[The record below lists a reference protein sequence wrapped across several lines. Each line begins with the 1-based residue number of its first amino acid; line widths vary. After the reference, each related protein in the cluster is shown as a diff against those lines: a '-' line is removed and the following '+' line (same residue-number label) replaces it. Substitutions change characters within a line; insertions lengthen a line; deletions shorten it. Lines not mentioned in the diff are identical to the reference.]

1 VSRRSSL
8 LFPVVLFLIA
18 LGVRLLTIAWIEFPP
33 TEGSLYYLDVARNL
47 AQGHGLTTDVLW
59 SYASPPLTLPRPA
72 FDLWLPLASLVAA
85 IPMLVAGTST
95 TAGQLGGAI
104 LGALLAPLAWAVAT
118 EAARLD
124 DLDRRRTRAL
134 SITAGLLAAVLGP
147 WLVATAA
154 PDSAVPFTVLAVIAS
169 LLISRMLLRP
179 TLPGWRAGLVLGI
192 VLGLT
197 YLARQEVVWL
207 GLTFL
212 VLSAGPLRRIAAG
225 DRLRA
230 SLVLLGPIV
239 LGGLLVVVPWLIRQ
253 QATFGGSATAQ
264 ALENMFLLRNEQ
276 IFSIHD
282 RPTVGA
288 WLGQG
293 IGAIVAAP
301 LRAMGSQ
308 LTDTVLVGA
317 FPVGLLGIL
326 SAILLRR
333 RPSLRRPS
341 ALVVLL
347 LSGTLTFLASAVLFP
362 VATLWGTF
370 LHASGPLLMGC
381 IVASVLGVDAAMTR
395 VSQKRGWPKVNVI
408 VGPVALLAL
417 AIPVAIVQLAS
428 VADSASTMER
438 RIEAVQVALRQTD
451 DDPAL
456 PLMSD
461 HPMSLAWVLD
471 RPVMVLPDDP
481 PTTLGELARDTGVR
495 LLLEFDDVGRYPD
508 ALVVPSGPTCLAAD
522 PQQIG
527 LAEDPAW
534 LFRLDAGC
542 VGARP

>member
-1 VSRRSSL
+1 MNRRSPL

-18 LGVRLLTIAWIEFPP
+18 VGVRLLTIAWIEFPP

-47 AQGHGLTTDVLW
+47 VQGHGLTTDVLW

-72 FDLWLPLASLVAA
+72 FDLWLPLASVVAA

-104 LGALLAPLAWAVAT
+104 VGALLAPLAWAVAT

-124 DLDRRRTRAL
+124 GLDQRRTRAL

-192 VLGLT
+192 VLGVT

-212 VLSAGPLRRIAAG
+212 VLCAGPLRRIRGGRPAPGVLGAAG
-225 DRLRA
+225 PDRRSAACSSWGPGSSVSRPRSVDRPRPRRWRTCSCSATSRSSPSMIDRPSAPGWARA
-230 SLVLLGPIV
+230 SAPSWQ
-239 LGGLLVVVPWLIRQ
+239 PH
-253 QATFGGSATAQ
+253 FG
-264 ALENMFLLRNEQ
+264 R
-276 IFSIHD
+276 
-282 RPTVGA
+282 
-288 WLGQG
+288 W
-293 IGAIVAAP
+293 AASS
-301 LRAMGSQ
+301 RTRSSWA
-308 LTDTVLVGA
+308 A

-326 SAILLRR
+326 SVILLRR

-381 IVASVLGVDAAMTR
+381 IVASVLGVDAGMAR
-395 VSQKRGWPKVNVI
+395 VSLKRRWAKVNVI

-428 VADSASTMER
+428 VSDSAVTMER
-438 RIEAVQVALRQTD
+438 RIEAVRFALRATA
-451 DDPAL
+451 DDPTPL
-456 PLMSD
+456 LMSD
-461 HPMSLAWVLD
+461 HPMALAWVLD

-495 LLLEFDDVGRYPD
+495 LLLVFDDVGRYPD
-508 ALVVPSGPTCLAAD
+508 ALLVPSGPTCLAAD

-534 LFRLDAGC
+534 LFRIDPAC
-542 VGARP
+542 ATP

>member
-1 VSRRSSL
+1 MKSRSSL
-8 LFPVVLFLIA
+8 LIPVVLLLIA
-18 LGVRLLTIAWIEFPP
+18 VGVRLLTIAWIEFPP
-33 TEGSLYYLDVARNL
+33 TEGSFYYLDVARNL

-72 FDLWLPLASLVAA
+72 FDLWLPLASVIAA
-85 IPMLVAGTST
+85 ISMLVAGTST

-104 LGALLAPLAWAVAT
+104 LGALLAPLAWAVAS

-124 DLDRRRTRAL
+124 GIDERRARAM

-154 PDSAVPFTVLAVIAS
+154 PDSAMPFTVLAVIAA
-169 LLISRMLLRP
+169 LLISRMLLRAE
-179 TLPGWRAGLVLGI
+179 LPGWRAGLILGI

-212 VLSAGPLRRIAAG
+212 ALSIVSLRRVPVGA
-225 DRLRA
+225 RLRA
-230 SLVLLGPIV
+230 SLALLGPIV

-282 RPTVGA
+282 RPTFSA
-288 WLGQG
+288 WLAQG
-293 IGAIVAAP
+293 MGAIAAAP
-301 LRAMGSQ
+301 VRAMGTQ
-308 LTDTVLVGA
+308 LTDTILIGA
-317 FPVGLLGIL
+317 FPVGLVGIV

-347 LSGTLTFLASAVLFP
+347 LSGTLTFLATAFLFP

-370 LHASGPLLMGC
+370 LHASGPLLLGC
-381 IVASVLGVDAAMTR
+381 IVASVLGVDAGMVR
-395 VSQKRGWPKVNVI
+395 VSQKRHWPKVNVI

-417 AIPVAIVQLAS
+417 AIPVAVVQLAS
-428 VADSASTMER
+428 VADSAATMER
-438 RIEAVQVALRQTD
+438 RIEAVRFALRTTV
-451 DDPAL
+451 DDPSSL
-456 PLMSD
+456 LISD
-461 HPMSLAWVLD
+461 HPMSLAWLLA

-495 LLLEFDDVGRYPD
+495 LLVELDDVGRYPD
-508 ALVVPSGPTCLAAD
+508 ALLSPSGPTCLADD

-534 LFRLDAGC
+534 LFRLDPTC
-542 VGARP
+542 VSP

>member
-1 VSRRSSL
+1 MTGRSSL
-8 LFPVVLFLIA
+8 LIPISLFLVA
-18 LGVRLLTIAWIEFPP
+18 LAVRLLTIAWVEFPP

-47 AQGHGLTTDVLW
+47 VQGHGLTTDVLW

-72 FDLWLPLASLVAA
+72 FDLWLPLASVVAA
-85 IPMLVAGTST
+85 VPMLVTGSGHV
-95 TAGQLGGAI
+95 AGQLGGAI
-104 LGALLAPLAWAVAT
+104 MGAFLAPLAWAVAA

-124 DLDRRRTRAL
+124 GLDERRRRSL
-134 SITAGLLAAVLGP
+134 CITAGLLAAVLGP

-154 PDSAVPFTVLAVIAS
+154 PDSTVPFTVLAVTGA
-169 LLISRMLLRP
+169 LLISRLLLRGE
-179 TLPGWRAGLVLGI
+179 LPGWRTGLVLGI

-212 VLSAGPLRRIAAG
+212 VLCIGPVRRTAVGA
-225 DRLRA
+225 RLRA
-230 SLVLLGPIV
+230 SRALLGPV
-239 LGGLLVVVPWLIRQ
+239 VVGGLCVVLPWLIRQ

-293 IGAIVAAP
+293 VGAIVAAP
-301 LRAMGSQ
+301 VRAMATQ
-308 LTDTVLVGA
+308 LTDTILVGA

-326 SAILLRR
+326 SATLLRR

-395 VSQKRGWPKVNVI
+395 ISQKRGWPKVNVI

-417 AIPVAIVQLAS
+417 AIPVAVVQLAS

-495 LLLEFDDVGRYPD
+495 TLLVFDDVGRYPD
-508 ALVVPSGPTCLAAD
+508 ALLAPIGPACLGAV

-527 LAEDPAW
+527 IADDPAW
-534 LFRLDAGC
+534 LFRIDPAC
-542 VGARP
+542 GAAQP